1 VSEADEQAED
11 EYSAEEP
18 QLIKERD
25 QAHKAKMLLG
35 NEMVKDAL
43 EDMRAN
49 YVAAL
54 LAARVDDDEGIKG
67 VKMLLAQLDTF
78 EKHFEQMIQTGKLA
92 DKRLQVIAQIRERAD
107 DGVSWFGG
115 EMSPG
120 ERV

>member
-1 VSEADEQAED
+1 MSEADEQAED